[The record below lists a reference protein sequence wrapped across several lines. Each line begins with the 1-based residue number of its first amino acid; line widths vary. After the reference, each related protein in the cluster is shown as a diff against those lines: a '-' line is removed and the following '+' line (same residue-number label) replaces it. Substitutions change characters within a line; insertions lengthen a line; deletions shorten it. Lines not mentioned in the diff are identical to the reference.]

1 MTSRNEVRIMKK
13 IFVLM
18 LTLMM
23 LFQLC
28 ACAASE
34 KDIEASAP
42 APEKSEKT
50 EDVSENPEVS
60 ASERT

>member
-1 MTSRNEVRIMKK
+1 MKK

-34 KDIEASAP
+34 KDIEASAH